1 MEEVILVNNHDEQIG
16 TIEKLAAHKQGLL
29 HRAFSV
35 LIFNNDGEM
44 LIHQRANEKY
54 HCAGLWTNTCC
65 SHQRVG
71 ETNEQAA
78 SRRLEE
84 EMGFTAQVKPLGSF
98 VYYVAFDNGLI
109 EHEYDHVLVGKFSGI
124 PVPNAK
130 EVSDW
135 KYITLKDLEN
145 EMAKRPTQFTF
156 WFKEIMHCFGA
167 DLKKLI

>member
-16 TIEKLAAHKQGLL
+16 TLEKLAAHKQGLL

-35 LIFNNDGEM
+35 LIFNKEGEM
-44 LIHQRANEKY
+44 LIHQRADEKY

-84 EMGFTAQVKPLGSF
+84 EMGFTAQVKLLGSF

-135 KYITLKDLEN
+135 KYVALKDLEN
-145 EMAKRPTQFTF
+145 EMVKRPTQFTF
-156 WFKEIMHCFGA
+156 WFKEIMYRFGA
-167 DLKKLI
+167 DIKKLV